1 MRITVYNIL
10 KKQHPKNND
19 SQRTETCERGKITT
33 TIIKDMREVTKQ
45 HKKTGHLFCLNR
57 TRLFKSKKYN
67 H

>member
-10 KKQHPKNND
+10 KNQHPKNNE
-19 SQRTETCERGKITT
+19 SQITETCERGKITT
-33 TIIKDMREVTKQ
+33 TTIKDMKEVTKH
-45 HKKTGHLFCLNR
+45 HKKIGDLFCLNR